1 MVFYSSAAYYEANN
15 FQKVTK
21 RIHDLIPVMLK
32 HRLISP
38 PEEIYSLHRKLSGS
52 FLLASK
58 LKAVVACGNLFEKIY
73 DHYDFGEHEG
83 SEDIDIDSK
92 HAETALHVQ

>member
-1 MVFYSSAAYYEANN
+1 M

-21 RIHDLIPVMLK
+21 RIHNLIPIMLK
-32 HRLISP
+32 HRLVSP

-58 LKAVVACGNLFEKIY
+58 LRAVVSCGSLFESIY
-73 DHYDFGEHEG
+73 DQYQFGENVG
-83 SEDIDIDSK
+83 SEDIDIDDEK
-92 HAETALHVQ
+92 EMTDLPH